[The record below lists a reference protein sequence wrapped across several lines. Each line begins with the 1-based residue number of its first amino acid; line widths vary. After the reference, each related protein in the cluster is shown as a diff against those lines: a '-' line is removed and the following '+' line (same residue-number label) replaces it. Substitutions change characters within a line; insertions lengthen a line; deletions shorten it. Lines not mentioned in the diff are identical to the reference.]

1 MKKRKLD
8 SNEIKALEL
17 DLLIKFDK
25 FCKEKGITYTMCG
38 GTLLGAVRHKG
49 FIPWDDDIDVL
60 VSRDDFTRFEGHEFS
75 ASVCYDYYLKSLYGD
90 YMKLPPEDKRISHN
104 IEAYIY
110 ETDND

>member
-1 MKKRKLD
+1 MERMPKNFLETTKL
-8 SNEIKALEL
+8 
-17 DLLIKFDK
+17 
-25 FCKEKGITYTMCG
+25 T
-38 GTLLGAVRHKG
+38 
-49 FIPWDDDIDVL
+49 
-60 VSRDDFTRFEGHEFS
+60 FEGHEFS